1 VTVTTARVLVAGATG
16 AIGSELVPLLR
27 EAGYYVRTLSRGA
40 ARASALARIAD
51 EVVVADAR
59 DRAALAGITNG
70 IEVVVSCLGA
80 SLAPNASHR
89 RSFAAVDTV
98 ANANLL
104 SQAMLSG
111 VRRFVYVAA
120 HVEPGYARCRYIT
133 AHEAFVSRLCVSGI
147 SSTVVRP
154 TGFFTTLRPL
164 LSMAAKGRLVVIG
177 DGLSRTNP
185 VHPIDVAR
193 ACLGV
198 LNEGPPDLPIGG
210 PDVFTRAEIARAA
223 FAAVGVAPELV
234 HLLPWVSLSAASAV
248 RLVHPRLGELLDF
261 ASRVS
266 VVDAIAPKL
275 GVEHLDEYFRREW
288 AAREIDAGEASVG
301 ALRRA

>member
-1 VTVTTARVLVAGATG
+1 VAGATG
-16 AIGSELVPLLR
+16 AIGSALVPLLG

-40 ARASALARIAD
+40 ARASALAKIAD

-70 IEVVVSCLGA
+70 IDVVVSCLGA
-80 SLAPNASHR
+80 SLALNATHR

-104 SQAMLSG
+104 SQAVQSG

-120 HVEPGYARCRYIT
+120 HLEPGYARCRYIT
-133 AHEAFVSRLCVSGI
+133 AHEAFVSRLQVSGI

-154 TGFFTTLRPL
+154 TGLFTTLLPL
-164 LSMAAKGRLVVIG
+164 LPMAAKGRLVVIG

-185 VHPIDVAR
+185 VHPADVAR

-198 LNEGPPDLPIGG
+198 VNEGPPDLPIGG
-210 PDVFTRAEIARAA
+210 PDVLTRAEIARAA
-223 FAAVGVAPELV
+223 FAAVGVVPELL
-234 HLLPWVSLSAASAV
+234 HLLPWVSLSAAGAV

-275 GVEHLDEYFRREW
+275 GVQHLDEYFRREW
-288 AAREIDAGEASVG
+288 ASRAIDAGEPPVT

>member
-1 VTVTTARVLVAGATG
+1 MATTRILVAGATG
-16 AIGSELVPLLR
+16 SIGSALVPLLR

-40 ARASALARIAD
+40 ARATALARVAD

-59 DRAALAGITNG
+59 DRAALAGIANG
-70 IEVVVSCLGA
+70 IDVVISCLGA

-104 SQAMLSG
+104 SQAVLAG
-111 VRRFVYVAA
+111 ARRFVYVAA

-147 SSTVVRP
+147 AHTVVRP
-154 TGFFTTLRPL
+154 TGLFTTLRPL
-164 LSMAAKGRLVVIG
+164 LPMAAKGRLVVIG

-185 VHPIDVAR
+185 VHPADVAR
-193 ACLGV
+193 ACLDV
-198 LNEGPPDLPIGG
+198 VSDGPSDLPIGG
-210 PDVFTRAEIARAA
+210 PDVLTRAEIARAA
-223 FAAVGVAPELV
+223 FAAVGVVPELM

-266 VVDAIAPKL
+266 IVDAIAPKV

-288 AAREIDAGEASVG
+288 AARSIDAGNAPVG